1 MRPSLTSNAGQILAK
16 MRRRKERLAGELG
29 KAARELGPEL
39 SAEAKRIQQ
48 ERIYNVPIP
57 LKKTADRKLGAN
69 ASIRRRTTKGSLG
82 QWQRT
87 GNLKRSEGWRVQGV
101 TLWLTNNAEYAGARY
116 ALGTP
121 GGRPIRTPSVQSV
134 QWHQEAITKKRERIL
149 EVRRRALLKAL
160 Q

>member
-1 MRPSLTSNAGQILAK
+1 MRPSLSSNAAQILAK
-16 MRRRKERLAGELG
+16 MQRRKQAVSNELE
-29 KAARELGPEL
+29 KAARALGPEL
-39 SAEAKRIQQ
+39 SAEAKKIQQ

-57 LKKTADRKLGAN
+57 ARRTARNAPKT
-69 ASIRRRTTKGSLG
+69 TTKGKAG

-87 GNLKRSEGWRVQGV
+87 GNLKRSEGWRVEGV

-121 GGRPIRTPSVQSV
+121 GGRRIITPSVQSV
-134 QWHQEAITKKRERIL
+134 QWHAEAITKKRERIL
-149 EVRRRALLKAL
+149 EVRRRALLRAL